1 MHSSVR
7 RRTLIS
13 VACAVLC
20 IGAAAASIAAIQAP
34 SSDPAALTQELNR
47 INQERDRLQQR
58 LRGVTAQQRQ
68 VTRQLTRI
76 DVQLDQTETRL
87 EQVAR
92 NIRSVRADVE
102 TAAGECRQAEDRL
115 NLHRE
120 DVAARL
126 VAIYQSGEVHPAE
139 VLFQSISFTD
149 FANRVYLLNQVAR
162 QDVQILGEFEGA
174 EAEAEARR
182 AALADQ
188 EQRLTQ
194 LQQQIVTER
203 RRAEAQRQAAEQRK
217 VNLVRDRAAWERA
230 LAELEED
237 SRGIEA
243 MLQRLN
249 RTPDSADT
257 TGWQGSLDWPLRGR
271 ITSGYGYRTHP
282 IFRVRRMH
290 TGIDIAA
297 PTGTPIRAPAGGTVV
312 HASRWGGY
320 GNCVIIDHGSN
331 MATLYG
337 HCSRFAVSEGQHVNR
352 GDTIAY
358 VGSTGLSTGPHL
370 HFEVRRDGRPVDPTQ
385 YLP

>member
-1 MHSSVR
+1 MQSSVR
-7 RRTLIS
+7 RRALIS

-20 IGAAAASIAAIQAP
+20 IGAAAASIAAIQSPA
-34 SSDPAALTQELNR
+34 SDHSALTQELNR

-58 LRGVTAQQRQ
+58 LRGVTAQQQQ

-92 NIRSVRADVE
+92 NIHAVRADVE

-115 NLHRE
+115 DSHRQ
-120 DVAARL
+120 DVAVRL
-126 VAIYQSGEVHPAE
+126 VAIYQQGEVHPAE
-139 VLFQSISFTD
+139 VLFQSTSFTD
-149 FANRVYLLNQVAR
+149 FANRVYLLNQIAR
-162 QDVQILGEFEGA
+162 QDVRILGEFEGA
-174 EAEAEARR
+174 QAEAQARR
-182 AALADQ
+182 TALADQ
-188 EQRLTQ
+188 EQKLSQ
-194 LQQQIVTER
+194 LQQQIAAER
-203 RRAEAQRQAAEQRK
+203 RRAEAQRGAAEQKK
-217 VNLVRDRAAWERA
+217 VSLLRDRAAWERA

-249 RTPDSADT
+249 RTPGSADR
-257 TGWQGSLDWPLRGR
+257 TGWEGGVEWPLRGR
-271 ITSGYGYRTHP
+271 ISSGYGYRRHP

-297 PTGTPIRAPAGGTVV
+297 PSGTPIRAAAGGTVV

-320 GNCVIIDHGSN
+320 GNCVIVDHGSN

-337 HCSRFAVSEGQHVNR
+337 HCSRFAVTEGQHVNR

-358 VGSTGLSTGPHL
+358 VGSTGLATGPHL
-370 HFEVRRDGRPVDPTQ
+370 HFETRRNGRPVDPTQ